1 MQQPIIVLGK
11 NGQLGRALTEQLGD
25 VALAFGRQEV
35 NLAAPD
41 FIQKLSICVGDRKCS
56 ALINA
61 TAYTQVDKA
70 EGEGRD
76 EVFHINSWA
85 VRSLAKWCAER
96 KIPLVHVSTDYVFD
110 GSGDRPWCEDDK
122 TNPLNVYGK
131 SKAEGEQTA
140 LDAGG
145 DVLIFRTSWVFDEK
159 GKNFFTTILRL
170 LHEKKSLNVI
180 ADQYGAPTYAGHL
193 AAAIISALDK
203 AVSLEKFPRG
213 IYHLCAGGQ
222 TSWHEFAREIFTLA
236 RAIDSSIICDEI
248 NPIPASEYP
257 LPAKRP
263 YNSRLDC
270 SKAEKIL
277 GVTLPAW
284 EEGLNIAIRK
294 YYLGRFYAD

>member
-1 MQQPIIVLGK
+1 MMQQPIIILGK

-25 VALAFGRQEV
+25 AALAFGRQEV

-41 FIQKLSICVGDRKCS
+41 FIRQLSSRIADRKCS

-61 TAYTQVDKA
+61 TAYTQVDVA
-70 EGEGRD
+70 EEKGRD
-76 EVFHINSWA
+76 EAFHVNSWA

-110 GSGDRPWCEDDK
+110 GSSDRPWREDDK
-122 TNPLNVYGK
+122 INPLNVYGK
-131 SKAEGEQTA
+131 SKADGEQVA

-145 DVLIFRTSWVFDEK
+145 DALIFRTSWVFDEK
-159 GKNFFTTILRL
+159 GKNFFTAILRL
-170 LHEKKSLNVI
+170 LHEKKALNVI
-180 ADQYGAPTYAGHL
+180 ADQFGAPTYAGHL
-193 AAAIISALDK
+193 AEAIISALDK
-203 AVSLEKFPRG
+203 AASLDKFPRG

-222 TSWHEFAREIFTLA
+222 TSWYEFARAIFTLA
-236 RAIDSSIICDEI
+236 RAADSSIICDEI
-248 NPIPASEYP
+248 NPIPASQYP

-284 EEGLNIAIRK
+284 EEGLNIVIRNLNLPK
-294 YYLGRFYAD
+294 

>member
-1 MQQPIIVLGK
+1 MQQPIIILGK

-25 VALAFGRQEV
+25 SALAFGRQEV

-41 FIQKLSICVGDRKCS
+41 FIQQLSNCIGDRKYS

-61 TAYTQVDKA
+61 TAYTQVDGA
-70 EGEGRD
+70 EEKGRD
-76 EVFHINSWA
+76 EAFHVNSWA

-110 GSGDRPWCEDDK
+110 GSGDRAWREDDK
-122 TNPLNVYGK
+122 INPLNVYGK
-131 SKAEGEQTA
+131 SKAEGEQAA
-140 LDAGG
+140 LDVGG
-145 DVLIFRTSWVFDEK
+145 DALIFRTSWVFDEK

-170 LHEKKSLNVI
+170 LHEKKALNII

-193 AAAIISALDK
+193 ATAIISALNK

-222 TSWHEFAREIFTLA
+222 TSWYEFAKAIFTLA
-236 RAIDSSIICDEI
+236 RATDSSIICDEI
-248 NPIPASEYP
+248 NPIPASQYP

-277 GVTLPAW
+277 GVTMPAW
-284 EEGLNIAIRK
+284 EEGLNIVIRNLNLPK
-294 YYLGRFYAD
+294 